1 MGFRPRRGLTPIS
14 RDGTIAAGW
23 AFVPRDTRVE
33 AGYWDLS
40 GQAHPLGGLPGY
52 FDSVVTSMN
61 GDGTI
66 LAGQHSFGSNVT
78 SAIWTQ
84 PTGWRTMATIAAEL
98 GFSLPQGWIFEEV
111 RAISADGSTYAGSV
125 MNETRTQRHG
135 LVLQVPAP
143 SCLLALPMLFAVRRR
158 RRIT

>member
-1 MGFRPRRGLTPIS
+1 
-14 RDGTIAAGW
+14 
-23 AFVPRDTRVE
+23 
-33 AGYWDLS
+33 
-40 GQAHPLGGLPGY
+40 
-52 FDSVVTSMN
+52 MN

-111 RAISADGSTYAGSV
+111 RAIIADGSTYAGSV
-125 MNETRTQRHG
+125 MNEIRTQRHG
-135 LVLQVPAP
+135 FVLQVPAP
-143 SCLLALPMLFAVRRR
+143 SCLLALSMLFAVRRC